1 MFGGTEMKLKGKIAV
16 VTGGGRGIGRSIAM
30 TFARE
35 GADLVIASDCDEE
48 IRNVAREIEGLGRR
62 VLPMV
67 VDVSKPNDVYAFAE
81 KTKEVMGG
89 IDILVNNAGV
99 VGKRFFVFLSDDDI
113 WRRTVEVNLFGV
125 YYCTKAFLPM
135 IIERKQGRIISMAS
149 ISGKQASPTNSA
161 YAASKHGVIGITRT
175 VAAEMG
181 LMGLPGIT
189 VNAICPGVANT
200 DMIHGPGGVIDELA
214 GLLQISRDA
223 VLDEKI
229 KPMSIQKRLI
239 DPEEIADMALY
250 LASDAGRGI
259 TGQAINVCGG
269 SVFY

>member
-1 MFGGTEMKLKGKIAV
+1 MKLKGKVAV
-16 VTGGGRGIGRSIAM
+16 VTGSGRGIGRCIAV

-35 GADLVIASDCDEE
+35 GADIVVASDLEGEVISVSEE
-48 IRNVAREIEGLGRR
+48 IESLGRK
-62 VLPMV
+62 VLPAV
-67 VDVSKPNDVYAFAE
+67 VDVTNTDHVRLLAE
-81 KTKEVMGG
+81 KTKDKMGG
-89 IDILVNNAGV
+89 VDILVNNAGV
-99 VGKRFFVFLSDDDI
+99 VGKRFFLFLSDDDI
-113 WRRTVEVNLFGV
+113 WRRTIEVNLFGV

-135 IIERKQGRIISMAS
+135 IIERREGRIINMAS

-175 VAAEMG
+175 MAAELGGMG
-181 LMGLPGIT
+181 LYDIT
-189 VNAICPGVANT
+189 VNAICPGVVNT
-200 DMIHGPGGVIDELA
+200 EMIHGSGGAIDQIA

-223 VLDEKI
+223 VVEEYI
-229 KPMSIQKRLI
+229 KPMSIQRRLV

-250 LASDAGRGI
+250 LASDAAKGI